1 MSHGPLAVAVP
12 GYVKG
17 VALALE
23 RFGTWDWR
31 DAIEPACKLAEQG
44 LPLNWYATY
53 LIGAM
58 ARGLAMYQETKRT
71 YLADGLPPV
80 ASVEDRE
87 PLALGQPGPRPIGRC
102 GTKARKRSTTA
113 NWRTAWPRTCRP
125 PVRVSAARTSP
136 PTRLGSPNHWRRATA
151 TRTIFAPGHLTGG
164 PDALPSARRS
174 RGEARAIRRAT
185 RFRRFRRL
193 RGCVAR
199 LLSLPLGAPW
209 RRRGPRARHT
219 PPTFALPMRRATSF
233 SLTQTIMSG
242 FGSRIMLPGSGV
254 LMNNGMM
261 WFDPRPGGPNS
272 VVGGRRP
279 LCNMLPV
286 IGRLGDGSLFAVGA
300 CGGRRILAS
309 VFQLVSFFVDY
320 GMNVDDAVHCPRL
333 DVSGTDLVT
342 MMAHMPAETVDV
354 LRRRF
359 GETCIASN
367 GVSGFLF
374 ALPQTVLVRPD
385 GGMAG
390 GCFVASPT
398 ARVVAA

>member
-1 MSHGPLAVAVP
+1 
-12 GYVKG
+12 
-17 VALALE
+17 
-23 RFGTWDWR
+23 
-31 DAIEPACKLAEQG
+31 
-44 LPLNWYATY
+44 
-53 LIGAM
+53 M
-58 ARGLAMYQETKRT
+58 A
-71 YLADGLPPV
+71 
-80 ASVEDRE
+80 
-87 PLALGQPGPRPIGRC
+87 
-102 GTKARKRSTTA
+102 KARTRAPSH
-113 NWRTAWPRTCRP
+113 
-125 PVRVSAARTSP
+125 TS
-136 PTRLGSPNHWRRATA
+136 
-151 TRTIFAPGHLTGG
+151 HL
-164 PDALPSARRS
+164 
-174 RGEARAIRRAT
+174 
-185 RFRRFRRL
+185 
-193 RGCVAR
+193 CVADAK
-199 LLSLPLGAPW
+199 GNVV
-209 RRRGPRARHT
+209 
-219 PPTFALPMRRATSF
+219 

-342 MMAHMPAETVDV
+342 MMAHMPAATVDV

-359 GETCIASN
+359 GETRLASN

-385 GGMAG
+385 SGMSG